1 MEKRD
6 AQVMDDTAY
15 HVERSRATEPLF
27 FRAPFPKRKDGAV
40 PREFQHAGCEFALA
54 RDNCLIADEPG
65 VGKTLQGILISNA
78 IGAERT
84 LVVCPASL
92 RLNWAREINGW
103 SNIPNV
109 HAYVVQK
116 ASDGV
121 SHEAPYVIISY
132 DLLRNAH
139 IHAAVLAIKW
149 DHVILD
155 EVHAVKDVKRNK
167 RTKAI
172 FDLREN
178 TDARF
183 TALSGTPSPNQPI
196 EMYNLCRL
204 LDWSTINFQSVDDF
218 RNEYYDEGEGMVRGP
233 VWDEKL
239 QAKVSKVH
247 WSTTVRNKPT
257 NLADLQR
264 RLRSKIM
271 IRRLKEDV
279 HKQLPSKQFHL
290 VPLPMTSEIRS
301 AMQHQGWAE
310 VAKLYEMDP
319 EHFEADLPIDGEV
332 STARRL
338 LGEAKVGP
346 VMAYIDDLLDSGV
359 QKLVVSAWH
368 SSVLAVVK
376 AHLARYGLAYM
387 DGKTGMGARQ
397 KAVEQFQN
405 DPKIRVILG
414 QTICLGEGWTL
425 TQAQDVVLCE
435 PDYTPGRITQMIDRI
450 HRLGQGGSHV
460 IAHLPIAP
468 GTLDERIVA
477 TAVEKDRHIY
487 QALDAR

>member
-1 MEKRD
+1 M
-6 AQVMDDTAY
+6 MDDAAY

-27 FRAPFPKRKDGAV
+27 FRAPFPPQKDGAK
-40 PREFQHAGCEFALA
+40 PREFQHAGVEFALA
-54 RDNCLIADEPG
+54 REHCLIGDEPG

-78 IGAERT
+78 IGAKRT

-92 RLNWAREINGW
+92 RLNWRAEIWKW
-103 SNIPNV
+103 SNLPNIMDLT
-109 HAYVVQK
+109 YVVQK

-121 SHEAPYVIISY
+121 STEANYVIISY
-132 DLLRNAH
+132 DLLRNVH
-139 IHAAVLAIKW
+139 LLGAILDIPW
-149 DHVILD
+149 DHIILD
-155 EVHAVKDVKRNK
+155 EAHAIKDVKRNK

-172 FDLREN
+172 FELREN

-183 TALSGTPSPNQPI
+183 TLLSGTILPNQPI
-196 EMYNLCRL
+196 EVYNTCRL
-204 LDWSTINFQSVDDF
+204 LDWSAINFMSVEDF
-218 RNEYYDEGEGMVRGP
+218 REEYYDLGGGMIRGP
-233 VWDEKL
+233 VWDDKL
-239 QAKVSKVH
+239 QANVSKVH
-247 WSTTVRNKPT
+247 WSESVRNQPT

-290 VPLPMTSEIRS
+290 VPLPLTPEIK
-301 AMQHQGWAE
+301 AALKHPGWEA
-310 VAKLYEMDP
+310 ATKLYDLDP
-319 EHFEADLPIDGEV
+319 GAFATKVDLFGEEV

-338 LGEAKVGP
+338 LGEAKAGL
-346 VMAYIDDLLDSGV
+346 VMRYIDDLLESGV

-368 SSVLAVVK
+368 SSVLAVAK

-397 KAVEQFQN
+397 KAVEQFQT

-414 QTICLGEGWTL
+414 QTAVIGEGHTL
-425 TQAQDVVLCE
+425 TAAQDVVLCE
-435 PDYTPGRITQMIDRI
+435 PDYVPGRITQMIDRI
-450 HRLGQGGSHV
+450 HRLGQEGSHV

-477 TAVEKDRHIY
+477 TAVGKDRAIHL
-487 QALDAR
+487 ALDAR